1 MMRSSPVR
9 RRSALGSILL
19 QRAALGLLPGLWLAS
34 AACSDSAPAQ
44 PGSAGDGST
53 AEVPDVE
60 ETGGAGGSGGGGGMA
75 GAAGAAAAAPE
86 LRGNVTLTDDALAH
100 QALDL
105 LGASAVN
112 GSGVCKNCHSLGRP
126 TLTQWAQYT
135 QAFSDACLKDPD
147 LEDQTGVDGMLACFH
162 KQAGDGKPLAP
173 KNFGIYAAAA
183 RLPWFTYVF
192 DHASGISNRTKE
204 KSDFVEDVGMPRAG
218 TPWTQQ
224 QFEIVAEWFA
234 RKTPLLLDL
243 VPADQ
248 GEACVDGLDQAT
260 LSAHVQQMA
269 TAGWR
274 AKNAQVPMLNFGCT
288 GNQSGAACLGSFP
301 LASSG
306 TIPGTSDWQ
315 ALGGAQ
321 IRVLYDNSQSRSTYW
336 SRVSP
341 DGRYLASGLLNT
353 DNDGHNGQIVDL
365 TDGQVIP
372 GNFRYD
378 ATFFPDGSGFI
389 FQQEEGATTSS
400 SDTEPTDG
408 TVSAGAQAL
417 TCDYSVLSSSLT
429 ELTGEGDQAAQCH
442 QVNGKLG
449 LYQQLAAS
457 VDGSDYWVVH
467 GSYTS
472 DNGGFEPVL
481 NNPSAAYEASSK
493 VTLTPMVNVGNGY
506 DAGTPQQV
514 ALPHQGD
521 PMLSPSGTLLAT
533 RIKGRETTSSED
545 SVIAAEQAGY
555 ALYALTASSSSAPT
569 IKDLGRLCVQ
579 GGKPTFSYDERWMVF
594 HRYVTDSDA
603 QELGFADADAA
614 GFQDY
619 KDSGS
624 SNLYLLDLT
633 NGSITRLTNM
643 PPGEF
648 ALFPHFRSDGWIYFV
663 VRTIA
668 EKEYFAA
675 TDAAILRE

>member
-1 MMRSSPVR
+1 MTRSTPFR
-9 RRSALGSILL
+9 RPSALGSSLL
-19 QRAALGLLPGLWLAS
+19 EHATLGLLSLMAS
-34 AACSDSAPAQ
+34 AACSSSSPAQ
-44 PGSAGDGST
+44 PDPGGGAGSAAMPGVGGDN
-53 AEVPDVE
+53 
-60 ETGGAGGSGGGGGMA
+60 GGAGGSSGAGAGGMGGTA
-75 GAAGAAAAAPE
+75 GATASAPA
-86 LRGNVTLTDDALAH
+86 LRANVTLTDDALAH

-112 GSGVCKNCHSLGRP
+112 GTGVCKNCHSLGRP

-135 QAFSDACLKDPD
+135 QAFSDACLKDTD
-147 LEDQTGVDGMLACFH
+147 LGAQTAVDAMLACFH
-162 KQAGDGKPLAP
+162 QQAGDGKPLAP

-192 DHASGISNRTKE
+192 DHAASISDASKE
-204 KSDFVEDVGMPRAG
+204 KSDFVGDVGMPRSG

-224 QFEIVAEWFA
+224 QFDIVAEWFA

-248 GEACVDGLDQAT
+248 GDVCVDGLDQAA
-260 LSAHVQQMA
+260 LSAHIEQMA

-274 AKNAQVPMLNFGCT
+274 ARNAQLPMLNFGCPQ
-288 GNQSGAACLGSFP
+288 GQSGSACLGTFP
-301 LASSG
+301 LASASG
-306 TIPGTSDWQ
+306 ATSDWQ

-321 IRVLYDNSQSRSTYW
+321 IRVLYDNSQSLSTYW

-341 DGRYLASGLLNT
+341 DGRYLASGLLQT
-353 DNDGHNGQIVDL
+353 DGDGHNGQIIDL
-365 TDGQVIP
+365 TDSHVIP

-408 TVSAGAQAL
+408 TVSAGARAL

-429 ELTGEGDQAAQCH
+429 ELTGDEPECS

-481 NNPSAAYEASSK
+481 NNPSAAYEANSQ
-493 VTLTPMVNVGNGY
+493 VTLTPMVDSGTGY
-506 DAGTPQQV
+506 TPGTAVQV
-514 ALPHQGD
+514 ALPRQGD
-521 PMLSPSGTLLAT
+521 PMLSPSGTLLTT
-533 RIKGRETTSSED
+533 RIKGRETAQADD

-555 ALYALTASSSSAPT
+555 ALYTLTKSASGSSSASVT
-569 IKDLGRLCVQ
+569 DLGRICVQ

-603 QELGFADADAA
+603 QDLGFADADAT
-614 GFQDY
+614 GFRDY

-624 SNLYLLDLT
+624 SNLYLVDLT

-643 PPGEF
+643 PPGKF

-663 VRTIA
+663 VRTIGQ
-668 EKEYFAA
+668 KEYFAA